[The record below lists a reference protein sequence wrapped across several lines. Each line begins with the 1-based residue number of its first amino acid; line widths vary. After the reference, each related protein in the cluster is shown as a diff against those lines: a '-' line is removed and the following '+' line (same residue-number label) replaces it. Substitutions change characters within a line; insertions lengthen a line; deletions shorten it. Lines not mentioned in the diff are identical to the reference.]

1 MFPSGPRPR
10 RSTLRRRPRL
20 GRLLALALAMSLG
33 VPAARRARADALP
46 VRQVGLARRGSLLS
60 VDVGIPDLFTPEERQ
75 RLMSGFATRILVRV
89 YLHEQGNPT
98 PLALA
103 FQRVEIVYDIW
114 DERFRLRFSR
124 GPGPERELEVAT
136 AARAIEDATALKGFP
151 VADVGALP
159 RDRKYFLAIRSDL
172 NPLSQELLAEL
183 RRWLRQP
190 SGPQRRPGSGGGDS
204 FFGTF
209 VTVFINPQID
219 DSEHQ
224 IRFVS
229 QPFELPPAAP

>member
-1 MFPSGPRPR
+1 MRPSAPRQR
-10 RSTLRRRPRL
+10 KTRGRSAGIAWR
-20 GRLLALALAMSLG
+20 LALGLAIFLALPGAH
-33 VPAARRARADALP
+33 ARATALP
-46 VRQVGLARRGSLLS
+46 TRQTGLAQRGNVLT
-60 VDVGIPDLFTPEERQ
+60 VDVGIPDLFTAEEKQ
-75 RLMSGFATRILVRV
+75 RLMSGFATRILMRV
-89 YLHEQGNPT
+89 YLHELGNAT
-98 PLALA
+98 PLAVA

-114 DERFRLRFSR
+114 DEKFRLRFSR
-124 GPGPERELEVAT
+124 GPGPEREVEVAT
-136 AARAIEDATALKGFP
+136 ATSAIDAATALRNFP
-151 VADVGALP
+151 VADVSGLP

-224 IRFVS
+224 VRFVS
-229 QPFELPPAAP
+229 QPFELEPVK

>member
-1 MFPSGPRPR
+1 MSASAARHRKNGG
-10 RSTLRRRPRL
+10 RSAGVGARL
-20 GRLLALALAMSLG
+20 AALAIALYLG
-33 VPAARRARADALP
+33 VPSQPAHATALP
-46 VRQVGLARRGSLLS
+46 TRQTGLAQLGNILTVS
-60 VDVGIPDLFTPEERQ
+60 VGIPDLFTAEEKQ
-75 RLMSGFATRILVRV
+75 RLMSGFATRVLIRV
-89 YLHEQGNPT
+89 YLHEQGSST
-98 PLALA
+98 PLAVA
-103 FQRVEIVYDIW
+103 VQRVEIIYDIW
-114 DERFRLRFSR
+114 DEKFRLRFSR

-136 AARAIEDATALKGFP
+136 ADRAIEDATALESFA
-151 VADVGALP
+151 VADVSALP

-224 IRFVS
+224 VRFVS
-229 QPFELPPAAP
+229 QPFELKPVVK